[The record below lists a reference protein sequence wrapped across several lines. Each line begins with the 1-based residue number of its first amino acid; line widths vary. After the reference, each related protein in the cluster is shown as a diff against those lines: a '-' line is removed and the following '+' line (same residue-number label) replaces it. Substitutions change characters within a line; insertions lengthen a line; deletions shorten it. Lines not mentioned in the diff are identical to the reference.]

1 MLRRNR
7 FLSILVVLL
16 LLFTAMLPT
25 AAFAGDTAPNAEFTQ
40 DMTAEKCKGYEP
52 GEIAYQHL
60 TVLSDTIGQRVAGTE
75 GESEAL
81 DYIYQQFKQ
90 LGYKTTVQDFT
101 FNSDGADYDSANV
114 IAVKPGKSS
123 KTVIVGGHYDS
134 VDVGRGADDS
144 ASGIAVILETAEVLK
159 KIKTPYTIKFVAF
172 GAEEVGLKG
181 SAYYVSQMSAKD
193 IKNTVVMINL
203 DSLAVGDKMYV
214 YGDEGEKGWVRDQ
227 SLKIADKLK
236 LSLETN
242 PGLNPD
248 YPEGTT
254 GLWSDHAAFVEKGI
268 PYGYF
273 EGTNW
278 EIGELDGYTQ
288 TVKDGEIWHTEKDTI
303 SYIEENYP
311 GRIEEHLSTFS
322 QVLSNLLKHMNPT
335 YK

>member
-1 MLRRNR
+1 M
-7 FLSILVVLL
+7 VLL
-16 LLFTAMLPT
+16 LLFTAMLPAASFAQDAT
-25 AAFAGDTAPNAEFTQ
+25 ADAGVAQ
-40 DMTAEKCKGYEP
+40 DAASEKCHGHEP

-75 GESEAL
+75 GESDARA
-81 DYIYQQFKQ
+81 YIHKQFKR
-90 LGYKTTVQDFT
+90 LGFKTTIQDFT
-101 FNSDGADYDSANV
+101 FSSDGAEYDSANV

-134 VDVGRGADDS
+134 VGVGRGADDS
-144 ASGIAVILETAEVLK
+144 ASGVAVILETAEVLK
-159 KIKTPYTIKFVAF
+159 KMNTPYTIKFVAF
-172 GAEEVGLKG
+172 GAEEAGLEG

-193 IKNTVVMINL
+193 IKNTVAMINL

-214 YGDEGEKGWVRDQ
+214 YGDEGQKGWVRDQ
-227 SLKIADKLK
+227 ALKIADKLK

-273 EGTNW
+273 EATNW

-311 GRIEEHLSTFS
+311 GRIEEHLSTYS
-322 QVLSNLLKHMNPT
+322 QVLTNLLKNMKPI
-335 YK
+335 